1 MWTTEKEIKQQLEK
15 SWDKGIFLS
24 AILTEQSLFPFKLK
38 LSKPTNND
46 ITERFHL
53 VQKWVNQIA
62 KIDFL
67 EIDWMTVKNRIQGEQ
82 FMPTAIWIEQIEDM
96 LKVLKKNKE
105 YQDFIKIIE
114 QTKKQNSRLL
124 TWLAKYPFK
133 ALALKEDWQKIL
145 LVVNWMA
152 QNPKPNIYLR
162 QVDIPQ
168 IHTKFIEQHSSI
180 LSELFDMVLPEDAIN
195 KAFSGGKQFSAR
207 YGFLERR
214 TGIRFCNLDSKRSI
228 FPNILHSDVTLD
240 ADSFAQLNP
249 NIQRIIIV
257 ENETSYLALPE
268 IDNTW
273 AIWGAGYGWQG
284 LAKATWL
291 ADCEIYYWG
300 DLDTH
305 GLAILDRLREH
316 FPHTVSFLMDQ
327 ETLLTYADFWS
338 TEHKPQ
344 TEQLHRLTPD
354 EQQVYQALQSNQFG
368 QNVRLEQEL
377 IPFSV
382 VQAALENVL
391 SIRSV

>member
-15 SWDKGIFLS
+15 AWYKGIFLS

-46 ITERFHL
+46 ITEHFHL
-53 VQKWVNQIA
+53 VQKWASQIA
-62 KIDFL
+62 KIDFI
-67 EIDWMTVKNRIQGEQ
+67 EIDWVTVKNRIQGDQ
-82 FMPTAIWIEQIEDM
+82 LIPSTLWIKKIEDV

-105 YQDFIKIIE
+105 YQDFINIIG
-114 QTKKQNSRLL
+114 QAKKQNPHLL

-133 ALALKEDWQKIL
+133 ALAVKEDWQKIL
-145 LVVNWMA
+145 LVVNWME
-152 QNPKPNIYLR
+152 QHPNPQIYLR

-180 LSELFDMVLPEDAIN
+180 LSELFDIVLPEEAIN
-195 KAFSGGKQFSAR
+195 KTFSGVKQFAAR
-207 YGFLERR
+207 YGFLEKN
-214 TGIRFCNLDSKRSI
+214 TGIRFRNLDGKRTI
-228 FPNILHSDVTLD
+228 FPNILQSDVMLD
-240 ADSFAQLNP
+240 AESFAQLTP
-249 NIQRIIIV
+249 DIRRIIIV
-257 ENETSYLALPE
+257 ENETTYLALPE
-268 IDNTW
+268 IENAW

-284 LAKATWL
+284 LAKAKWL
-291 ADCEIYYWG
+291 ANCEIYYWG

-316 FPHTVSFLMDQ
+316 FPHTTSFLMNQ
-327 ETLLTYADFWS
+327 EILLNYADFWS
-338 TEHKPQ
+338 KEPKPQ
-344 TEQLHRLTPD
+344 AEQLHRLTSE
-354 EQQVYQALQSNQFG
+354 EQQVYQALQTNQFG

-382 VQAALENVL
+382 VQATLENVL

>member
-15 SWDKGIFLS
+15 SWNKGIFLS
-24 AILTEQSLFPFKLK
+24 VILTDQSLFPFKLK

-62 KIDFL
+62 KLDFL

-82 FMPTAIWIEQIEDM
+82 FMPTAIWIEKIEDV
-96 LKVLKKNKE
+96 LRVLKKNCE
-105 YQDFIKIIE
+105 YQDFLKIIE
-114 QTKKQNSRLL
+114 QTKKQNNHLL

-228 FPNILHSDVTLD
+228 FPNISHSDVTLD

-284 LAKATWL
+284 LAKAT
-291 ADCEIYYWG
+291 
-300 DLDTH
+300 
-305 GLAILDRLREH
+305 
-316 FPHTVSFLMDQ
+316 
-327 ETLLTYADFWS
+327 
-338 TEHKPQ
+338 
-344 TEQLHRLTPD
+344 
-354 EQQVYQALQSNQFG
+354 
-368 QNVRLEQEL
+368 
-377 IPFSV
+377 
-382 VQAALENVL
+382 
-391 SIRSV
+391 